1 MRIGMVLLSVEM
13 RGPERRMARLF
24 RYLARQGRH
33 SMYLVAPDRL
43 LRTLKHAGILDGDD
57 LELHSMGPDPGGE
70 HLERL
75 RSTHYAGFLAWRRLL
90 AGALAR
96 ADANGRT
103 DVVHY
108 LRPVSYFMAPPAFQE
123 RAVLEA
129 IGATQGSWHL
139 ETMVREA
146 ARRGVAVSCLS
157 LPVQRSLAR
166 GMAPEIV
173 RRLHVSPGSMVSL
186 PDVRDLPK
194 QRVIAFAGWLDPV
207 KNPFLFLDA
216 IHLLSKRRR
225 DFKAVLLSDGPLR
238 RSVEE
243 YVRGRELESIVDARP
258 SRSTADVLAEAMVF
272 VTLQKLDNYPSQ
284 SLLDAMASGCAAV
297 ASDVGATHRLVTPD
311 TGLLVPF
318 DAGAIA
324 DALDAM
330 LERPEQTLAMGRA
343 ARELVVREHSI
354 ERYAEYVDG
363 LYRSLS

>member
-1 MRIGMVLLSVEM
+1 VRIGTVLLSVEM
-13 RGPERRMARLF
+13 RGPERRLARLF
-24 RYLARQGRH
+24 RHLARQGRH
-33 SMYLVAPDRL
+33 SVYLVAPDRL
-43 LRTLKHAGILDGDD
+43 LRTLKQGGILAEDD
-57 LELHSMGPDPGGE
+57 LELHSLGPDPGGE

-75 RSTHYAGFLAWRRLL
+75 RGTHYAGFLAWRRLL
-90 AGALAR
+90 AAALER

-108 LRPVSYFMAPPAFQE
+108 LRPISYFMAPAAFRR

-166 GMAPEIV
+166 GMAPDLV

-186 PDVRDLPK
+186 PEVRDVPK
-194 QRVIAFAGWLDPV
+194 QPLIAFAGWLDPV

-243 YVRGRELESIVDARP
+243 YVRARELDGIVDSHP
-258 SRSTADVLAEAMVF
+258 SRSTAQVLAEALIF

-297 ASDVGATHRLVTPD
+297 ASDVGSTHRLVTPD
-311 TGLLVPF
+311 TGLLVPLE
-318 DAGAIA
+318 AGAIA
-324 DALDAM
+324 DALEAL
-330 LERPEQTLAMGRA
+330 LERPEQTQQMGRV
-343 ARELVVREHSI
+343 ARDLVAREHSVD
-354 ERYAEYVDG
+354 RYAEYVDA